1 MCACNKTQV
10 FLVQVTLGHMSAV
23 LAHIFAILE
32 IQDKDIKLRH

>member
-23 LAHIFAILE
+23 LAHIFANS
-32 IQDKDIKLRH
+32 RNSG